1 MVPITG
7 QVGVDTHTTYTYGPY
22 GYIPY
27 TYTTPK
33 YGTGGYD
40 HYQTSET
47 FLYAFVVYRRV

>member
-7 QVGVDTHTTYTYGPY
+7 QAGVDTHTTYTYGPY